1 VFLGEASW
9 QKFSLVYSKLHV
21 PADFDL
27 SSHAVELAHEEEEEE
42 EGGAGEEGE
51 EEEEEEEEERKRK
64 RRKSVGRKRDL
75 LAGGKGA
82 VDGVG
87 GEDGCGN
94 EREGVRGQVTH

>member
-42 EGGAGEEGE
+42 EGGGGG
-51 EEEEEEEEERKRK
+51 
-64 RRKSVGRKRDL
+64 RRGRRRRRRR
-75 LAGGKGA
+75 GRGRGA
-82 VDGVG
+82 RVWG
-87 GEDGCGN
+87 
-94 EREGVRGQVTH
+94 EREIFWRVAKGL